1 MCLNVIHGI
10 SLVIMW
16 TVFHQGYLRSAPRHP
31 EHIPEN
37 RVCVVICA
45 VKAEVGGAFRREPLL
60 PQRRNS
66 SLAEERFG
74 RAYRSC
80 ADYLSFSYVSKD
92 NDGVKEQL
100 NEAQKKTKELRELSR
115 ELTSEQIAVFL
126 ALLDVGE
133 FDYYSEQFDAILD
146 YMKESNFDR
155 MWSIRKIASNRD
167 YIAAGLKKCG
177 QPYFFSLLT
186 ENCTNVDS
194 ANKETV
200 HL

>member
-1 MCLNVIHGI
+1 M
-10 SLVIMW
+10 
-16 TVFHQGYLRSAPRHP
+16 
-31 EHIPEN
+31 
-37 RVCVVICA
+37 
-45 VKAEVGGAFRREPLL
+45 
-60 PQRRNS
+60 
-66 SLAEERFG
+66 
-74 RAYRSC
+74 
-80 ADYLSFSYVSKD
+80 
-92 NDGVKEQL
+92 
-100 NEAQKKTKELRELSR
+100 
-115 ELTSEQIAVFL
+115 FL

-177 QPYFFSLLT
+177 QPSFFSLLT
-186 ENCTNVDS
+186 ENCTNADS

>member
-1 MCLNVIHGI
+1 M
-10 SLVIMW
+10 
-16 TVFHQGYLRSAPRHP
+16 
-31 EHIPEN
+31 
-37 RVCVVICA
+37 
-45 VKAEVGGAFRREPLL
+45 
-60 PQRRNS
+60 
-66 SLAEERFG
+66 
-74 RAYRSC
+74 
-80 ADYLSFSYVSKD
+80 
-92 NDGVKEQL
+92 

-186 ENCTNVDS
+186 ENCTNADS

>member
-1 MCLNVIHGI
+1 MNIFDVRQCAYAANC
-10 SLVIMW
+10 S
-16 TVFHQGYLRSAPRHP
+16 RSALADFYYPIASRQVSSAV
-31 EHIPEN
+31 IPALVSISGLVPAMALQLPSGFKE
-37 RVCVVICA
+37 
-45 VKAEVGGAFRREPLL
+45 KYGSKYTSSPLL
-60 PQRRNS
+60 GKANVYGCPPRPFPPVVS
-66 SLAEERFG
+66 PTSLAKP
-74 RAYRSC
+74 
-80 ADYLSFSYVSKD
+80 V
-92 NDGVKEQL
+92 
-100 NEAQKKTKELRELSR
+100 
-115 ELTSEQIAVFL
+115 AVFL